1 MGAKMPV
8 QGIKKDL
15 LTLGILTAV
24 VCCVGIAELMFRS
37 GAVTALILVGL
48 VAVGWLIAF
57 LLRSPM
63 RKPGNEIPR
72 PRALTIPRPVVE
84 RTQTRSSLVNGPV
97 VLFAYVVL
105 LCLAGVVVSGGT
117 MATVVFGAFAIIA
130 TLGGVVSA
138 MFSQKTRSRQG

>member
-1 MGAKMPV
+1 MPE
-8 QGIKKDL
+8 QRIKKDL
-15 LTLGILTAV
+15 LTLGILTAG

-37 GAVTALILVGL
+37 GAATALIVVGL
-48 VAVGWLIAF
+48 VAGGWLISF

-72 PRALTIPRPVVE
+72 PRALTTPRPLVE
-84 RTQTRSSLVNGPV
+84 RTQTRSSRVNGPV

-130 TLGGVVSA
+130 ALGAVVSA